1 MEAKESKDERS
12 EKFEQNDIQDH
23 RETLSAAVAEASSL
37 LDDAEL
43 VNVTTASDP
52 ADEDDPSSQ
61 IEARP
66 KTYFEEERVSAWYVI
81 ETVLEDVYDILRSH
95 GHYTAAEC
103 LRSAY
108 LDFSS
113 STHWAMDDLRDGK
126 LDEYSRDE
134 VYMDYIRGSN
144 LQEMQ
149 EEAADDEVLLRFLLD
164 GINSQ
169 LEYVEKNRAKAIE
182 YRCDRLS
189 RSVRGIVY
197 HTCGGND

>member
-1 MEAKESKDERS
+1 MEAKPSKVERS
-12 EKFEQNDIQDH
+12 GKFEQNDIQDH
-23 RETLSAAVAEASSL
+23 RETPSAAV
-37 LDDAEL
+37 
-43 VNVTTASDP
+43 V
-52 ADEDDPSSQ
+52 DDPSSQ
-61 IEARP
+61 TEVLP
-66 KTYFEEERVSAWYVI
+66 KTYWEEECSSAWYVI
-81 ETVLEDVYDILRSH
+81 ETVVEDAGDILRSH
-95 GHYTAAEC
+95 GHHTAAEC

-113 STHWAMDDLRDGK
+113 SSQWAMDELRDGK
-126 LDEYSRDE
+126 PDECSRDK

-189 RSVRGIVY
+189 RSVRGNVY